1 MEQIIGL
8 IDKLNSRIKKLEEW
22 ASIVMVVVIVVA
34 TGVGV
39 YWRYALR
46 MPLGWPNG
54 LAMFLLLWISFLGAS
69 LVERE
74 DGHYKIE
81 FIYDKFP
88 DKLKVIID
96 IATTVL
102 KIVFLVLFVYVSI
115 AVFPRQARRAMAG
128 ELQIHKGW
136 HTFSLTVG
144 FSFLALTNLV
154 RLLRSIVSLT
164 SSQKENGSRHG

>member
-1 MEQIIGL
+1 MRYIIRLLDSINSFIERIEQ
-8 IDKLNSRIKKLEEW
+8 RI
-22 ASIVMVVVIVVA
+22 SIVLVIVICVA
-34 TGVGV
+34 TGIGV

-54 LAMFLLLWISFLGAS
+54 LAMFLLLWIAFIGAS

-88 DKLKVIID
+88 ERMKLIVD
-96 IATTVL
+96 IVNGLL
-102 KIVFLVLFVYVSI
+102 KLVFLSLFIYVSVV
-115 AVFPRQARRAMAG
+115 VFPRQSTRAMAG

-144 FSFLALTNLV
+144 FSFLVLTNFV
-154 RLLRSIVSLT
+154 RLLRSILQLSGKGEGDL
-164 SSQKENGSRHG
+164 